1 MALLQAHACH
11 PAQDTDNVMRGNAA
25 MRVPLP
31 QVRVC
36 QVTQDTTAV
45 IEEA

>member
-11 PAQDTDNVMRGNAA
+11 PTQNTDNVIRGNVA

-36 QVTQDTTAV
+36 QVTQDTAAV
-45 IEEA
+45 IKEV

>member
-11 PAQDTDNVMRGNAA
+11 TAQNTDNVIRGNAA

-31 QVRVC
+31 QVHVR
-36 QVTQDTTAV
+36 QVTQDTAVV